1 MKDDRGKKTTLKTD
15 TERIFLRLTSFASP
29 TKPNPTQPL
38 CARNLTMR
46 ICWYNTVGTSR
57 VFSRFVNNNCA
68 DNKKDHLSMSSGN
81 EGDDETRHEE
91 TIAVSFSAT
100 R

>member
-1 MKDDRGKKTTLKTD
+1 MKDDRVKKNNFKDGYRKNFFAAHEL
-15 TERIFLRLTSFASP
+15 RIP
-29 TKPNPTQPL
+29 DQTQPL

-46 ICWYNTVGTSR
+46 ICWYNTVGMSR
-57 VFSRFVNNNCA
+57 VLSRFVNNNCA

-81 EGDDETRHEE
+81 EGDDGTRHEE
-91 TIAVSFSAT
+91 TIAVSAT